1 MGQRACR
8 RPLLLLVRA
17 SDWGGQRSSQLLLP
31 VSRTDVKWEPYQNLI
46 SNDDW
51 SCRSSE
57 EQIPQIVENNKNRVE
72 IWEPKEAY
80 YSLHTQEVRGSSPC
94 APTIIQ

>member
-1 MGQRACR
+1 MGT
-8 RPLLLLVRA
+8 
-17 SDWGGQRSSQLLLP
+17 
-31 VSRTDVKWEPYQNLI
+31 VSKPYQNPI

-80 YSLHTQEVRGSSPC
+80 YSLHTQVVRRE
-94 APTIIQ
+94 I